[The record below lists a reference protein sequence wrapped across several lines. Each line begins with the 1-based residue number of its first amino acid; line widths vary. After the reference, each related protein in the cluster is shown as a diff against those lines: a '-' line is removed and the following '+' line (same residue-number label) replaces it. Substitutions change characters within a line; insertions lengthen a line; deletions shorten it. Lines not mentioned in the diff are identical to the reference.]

1 MVAHAASCLRER
13 RSTVKQIFIT
23 TDQLSKC
30 TELAE
35 VLETVFSDC
44 EIRIVV
50 GEGLKTVHEK
60 TAGVFTSSIQSH

>member
-1 MVAHAASCLRER
+1 MVAYAASCLRER

-23 TDQLSKC
+23 TDEFSKC

-35 VLETVFSDC
+35 ILEAVFPDC

-50 GEGLKTVHEK
+50 GEALKTGHEK
-60 TAGVFTSSIQSH
+60 TSRVLHSSIPSH